1 MIVTGRVVR
10 PFFCL
15 LMFLLSLDT
24 SNPLFSVALL
34 EDGRIRTEISLKA
47 PTPQSADHLGLVD
60 LALRTAGKS
69 LADVD
74 AFACTIG
81 PGGFTGLR
89 VGLSLLKGFT
99 ADGLRPLYGISTLH
113 ALARTV
119 NAGPQVAVVPCL
131 DARRKEIYAAVYIG
145 DQCVVAEDAYE
156 PDAFSVLASAQITG
170 PSVWVGEGSLVYRAQ
185 FEGAAR
191 SFASGIFDVPRGAAV
206 AQLAYEAWLR
216 GERPVADKLVP
227 NYLRASE
234 AERNQGSKKR
244 V

>member
-1 MIVTGRVVR
+1 M
-10 PFFCL
+10 L
-15 LMFLLSLDT
+15 LLSLDT
-24 SNPLFSVALL
+24 SSPLFSVSLL
-34 EDGRIRTEISLKA
+34 EDGRIRTEMSLKA

-60 LALRTAGKS
+60 IALRAAGKT

-89 VGLSLLKGFT
+89 VGLALLKGFT
-99 ADGLRPLYGISTLH
+99 TDGLRPLYGISTLH

-119 NAGPQVAVVPCL
+119 GSGPEIAIVPCL
-131 DARRKEIYAAVYIG
+131 DARRKEIYAAVYSG
-145 DQCVVAEDAYE
+145 DQCIIAEDAYE
-156 PDAFSVLASAQITG
+156 PEAFSRRVAESVTGASL
-170 PSVWVGEGSLVYRAQ
+170 WVGEGSLVYRGQ
-185 FEGAAR
+185 FEGPGR
-191 SFASGIFDVPRGAAV
+191 SFASEIMDVPRGAAV
-206 AQLAYEAWLR
+206 AHLAYEAWLR
-216 GERPVADKLVP
+216 GERPVADRLVP